1 MVGRAYEIIDGPVFL
16 SILYG
21 YTTMKLSKDT
31 FLRSCPLVK
40 RLTITVEMGSRQTE
54 RKQKSEGCD
63 SRHL

>member
-1 MVGRAYEIIDGPVFL
+1 MYEVIDSLVFL

-21 YTTMKLSKDT
+21 YTTIKLPKDP
-31 FLRSCPLVK
+31 FLRSCPFVK
-40 RLTITVEMGSRQTE
+40 CHMITVEMSSRQKE